1 MSSYI
6 YGLGRQPMN
15 ITETEIRYAMTN
27 TKSCSGAS
35 RFLRISFDTFK
46 KYASLYKDEATGKTL
61 FDLHKNS
68 GGKGMRKGNKE
79 SAKTSGKYSLD
90 RILTGKCPELKS
102 KGNLKKRLLRHAIF
116 EEKCDEC
123 GFDERR
129 VVDYSVPLLLDWI
142 DSDRTN
148 HVKDNL
154 RLLCYNC
161 YYLYI
166 GNINGGRGVN
176 TTGF

>member
-15 ITETEIRYAMTN
+15 ISETEIRYAMSN
-27 TKSCSGAS
+27 TKTCSSAA
-35 RFLRISFDTFK
+35 RFLRVSYDTFK
-46 KYASLYKDEATGKTL
+46 KYATLYKDEATGKTL
-61 FDLHKNS
+61 FELHKNT
-68 GGKGMRKGNKE
+68 GGKGTKKGNRK
-79 SAKTSGKYSLD
+79 SAMAAGKYSID
-90 RILTGKCPELKS
+90 KILAGKCPELKS
-102 KGNLKKRLLRHAIF
+102 IGNLKKRLIKHAIF

-123 GFDERR
+123 GFEERR
-129 VVDYSVPLLLDWI
+129 VVDYSVPLLLDWK
-142 DSDRTN
+142 DGDRTN
-148 HVKDNL
+148 HLKENL

-166 GNINGGRGVN
+166 GNINGGSGVN